1 LKISESLL
9 YWLVKKLYSTEVGR
23 SNDEKSALQSDEA
36 YAEYRLSLVQQVT
49 DAATRFGVPIKDRV
63 VLDLGCYDGAISMG
77 YLAFGASHVIGVD
90 IDAEAVANARK
101 NYQNDNVEFHVGTI
115 EGIPLSDN
123 SVDTIVCYDVFE
135 HVEKPAE
142 ILKEI
147 NRILKPGGK
156 IIIGT
161 WGWKHPFA
169 PHLWSTMPV
178 PYAHVFF
185 SEKTILRVC
194 RRVYMSDWYQPTLHD
209 IDDDGNRKTD
219 KYLHE
224 EIPTDYLNKY
234 LVSDFEKVFA
244 ESDLEADVKP
254 QPFGSRFASWTRI
267 FLGVPWLREFIIGYL
282 WVVLTK
288 PEQQLDQQPE
298 PTSKREAPSD
308 LRRAG

>member
-1 LKISESLL
+1 MKISESLL
-9 YWLVKKLYSTEVGR
+9 YWLAKKMSSSEVGH
-23 SNDEKSALQSDEA
+23 SDEMKSALESDET
-36 YAEYRLSLVQQVT
+36 YAEYRLSLVKQVT
-49 DAATRFGVPIKDRV
+49 DAATRFDVPIKDQI

-77 YLAFGASHVIGVD
+77 YLDFGAKRVIGVD
-90 IDAEAVANARK
+90 IDTEAVARAQKDYQGENA
-101 NYQNDNVEFHVGTI
+101 EFHLSTI
-115 EGIPLSDN
+115 EGIPLDDN
-123 SVDTIVCYDVFE
+123 SIDTICCFDVFE
-135 HVEKPAE
+135 HVEKPSE

-147 NRILKPGGK
+147 SRILRPGGK

-178 PYAHVFF
+178 PYAHIFF

-209 IDDDGNRKTD
+209 FDDDGNRKTD

-224 EIPTDYLNKY
+224 EIPADYLNKY

-244 ESDLEADVKP
+244 ESDLDVDMRP
-254 QPFGSRFASWTRI
+254 QPFGSRFASWTRV

-282 WVVLTK
+282 WIVLTK
-288 PEQQLDQQPE
+288 PETQSNQTHERSELLK
-298 PTSKREAPSD
+298 T
-308 LRRAG
+308 G

>member
-9 YWLVKKLYSTEVGR
+9 YWLAKKLSSTEVGH
-23 SNDEKSALQSDEA
+23 SNDMKSSLQSDEA

-63 VLDLGCYDGAISMG
+63 VL
-77 YLAFGASHVIGVD
+77 
-90 IDAEAVANARK
+90 
-101 NYQNDNVEFHVGTI
+101 
-115 EGIPLSDN
+115 
-123 SVDTIVCYDVFE
+123 VDTICCYDVFE

-142 ILKEI
+142 MLKEI

-156 IIIGT
+156 MIIGT

-194 RRVYMSDWYQPTLHD
+194 RRVYLSDWYQPTLHD

-244 ESDLEADVKP
+244 ESDLEADVRP

-288 PEQQLDQQPE
+288 PQEQPE
-298 PTSKREAPSD
+298 MQTSESETQTD
-308 LRRAG
+308 LLHAG

>member
-1 LKISESLL
+1 MKISESLL
-9 YWLVKKLYSTEVGR
+9 YWLAKKLSSSEVGH
-23 SNDEKSALQSDEA
+23 SDEMKSALESDETF
-36 YAEYRLSLVQQVT
+36 AEYRLSLVQQVT
-49 DAATRFGVPIKDRV
+49 DAATRFDVPIKDRV

-77 YLAFGASHVIGVD
+77 YLDFGAKRVIGVD
-90 IDAEAVANARK
+90 IDAEAVARAQKDYQGENA
-101 NYQNDNVEFHVGTI
+101 EFHLSTI

-123 SVDTIVCYDVFE
+123 SVDTICCFDVFE
-135 HVEKPAE
+135 HVEKPSE

-147 NRILKPGGK
+147 SRILKPGGK

-178 PYAHVFF
+178 PYAHIFF

-194 RRVYMSDWYQPTLHD
+194 RRVYLSDWYQPTLHD
-209 IDDDGNRKTD
+209 FDDDGNRKTD
-219 KYLHE
+219 KYMHE

-244 ESDLEADVKP
+244 ESDLDVDMTP
-254 QPFGSRFASWTRI
+254 QPVGSRFASWTRI

-282 WVVLTK
+282 WIVLTK
-288 PEQQLDQQPE
+288 PEPQSSENPAQ
-298 PTSKREAPSD
+298 SD
-308 LRRAG
+308 LLSSH